1 MAATTDSKPRMRGVR
16 IRYLILA
23 LISLMY
29 FITYIDRTNISV
41 AAPVIEKNLHFSKV
55 QLGLIFSAFAYPY
68 GFLQIFGGWF
78 GDVLGPR
85 LGLVLIGLVWSGA
98 TFITGF
104 CRTLGAF
111 LGARFLLGLG
121 EAGAFPTATRAFA
134 TWMPP
139 EERGLA
145 QGIPHSFARLGGAVA
160 PPVVVGITLTL
171 GWQASFYV
179 LGIVSLIWVLGF
191 FAYFRNEPK
200 THPSIT
206 APELEEIGER
216 TRPLKK
222 LQVPWGR
229 LAARIWPVTLV
240 DFCYGW
246 CLWVFLTW
254 LPSYLVQ
261 ARHFSFK
268 SMALYAS
275 LPLLAG
281 VVGDTLGG
289 LITDALLRRTGN
301 LRFARTS
308 IIIVGLLAAG
318 ALIVPA
324 TFGASAVGAVVFLS
338 ASFFCLELTNSSLWA
353 LPMDIAPEFAGTAGG
368 MMNTGFGIAGAIAP
382 LVFGWLIETTHA
394 WQVPFTVTAAL
405 LLVGAVAAVGINPV
419 HRVPVEAVPMPSA
432 APA

>member
-1 MAATTDSKPRMRGVR
+1 
-16 IRYLILA
+16 
-23 LISLMY
+23 
-29 FITYIDRTNISV
+29 
-41 AAPVIEKNLHFSKV
+41 
-55 QLGLIFSAFAYPY
+55 
-68 GFLQIFGGWF
+68 
-78 GDVLGPR
+78 
-85 LGLVLIGLVWSGA
+85 LVLIGLVWSGA
-98 TFITGF
+98 TLITGG
-104 CRTLGAF
+104 CRTLGQF

-134 TWMPP
+134 TWMPA

-145 QGIPHSFARLGGAVA
+145 QGIPHSFARLGGAAA
-160 PPVVVGITLTL
+160 PPLVVGITLAL

-179 LGIVSLIWVLGF
+179 LGAVSLVWVLVF
-191 FAYFRNEPK
+191 LAYFRNEPK
-200 THPSIT
+200 THPGIT
-206 APELEEIGER
+206 APELAEIGER
-216 TRPLKK
+216 TKSVGRRRI
-222 LQVPWGR
+222 PWGA

-246 CLWVFLTW
+246 CLWVYLTW

-318 ALIVPA
+318 GLIFPA
-324 TFGASAVGAVVFLS
+324 AYGASAVGAVVFLS
-338 ASFFCLELTNSSLWA
+338 ASFFCLELTNSALWA

-368 MMNTGFGIAGAIAP
+368 MMNTGFGIAGTVAP
-382 LVFGWLIETTHA
+382 LVFGWLVQSTHD
-394 WQVPFTVTAAL
+394 WQVPFAVTAAL
-405 LLVGAVAAVGINPV
+405 LLVGAVAALAINPV
-419 HRVPVEAVPMPSA
+419 RGVKIEPARVPSA